1 MTEPRRWWHVLWRV
15 CRWGGVLLIAWECW
29 IFSQVLWWRDHNPEQ
44 TAFMVQ
50 RTQARLAAGQGP
62 LKPHPWVYYEQIPPG
77 LKRAVVAA
85 EDASFVSHHGF
96 DWEGMRKALDKDLA
110 HKRAV
115 AGGSTI
121 TQQLAKNLFL
131 SEHRSLWRKM
141 QEAIITLML
150 EGVWSKHRI
159 LEVYLNVIEWG
170 DGLFGCAAAAR
181 HYYQAS
187 VMQLN
192 DAQSAR
198 LASMIPRPRYFDRHG
213 DNLRLLEKT
222 DTIENRM
229 EQVAIP
235 K

>member
-1 MTEPRRWWHVLWRV
+1 MR
-15 CRWGGVLLIAWECW
+15 
-29 IFSQVLWWRDHNPEQ
+29 
-44 TAFMVQ
+44 Q
-50 RTQARLAAGQGP
+50 RAQARQMAGQGP
-62 LKPHPWVYYEQIPPG
+62 LQTHPWVRYEQIPTS

-85 EDASFVSHHGF
+85 EDANFVAHHGF
-96 DWEGMRKALDKDLA
+96 DWKGIRLALDKDMA
-110 HKRAV
+110 HQRAL

-131 SEHRSLWRKM
+131 SEQRSLWRKL
-141 QEAIITLML
+141 QEALITLML

-170 DGLFGCAAAAR
+170 DGLFGCSAAAR
-181 HYYQAS
+181 HYFQAPVGGLS
-187 VMQLN
+187 KQQ
-192 DAQSAR
+192 AAR

-213 DNLRLLEKT
+213 DSLRLLEKT
-222 DTIENRM
+222 ETIEYRM